1 MNNDRRKEISSI
13 IEQAEELK
21 DKLENILA
29 DRDCPECQKDT
40 IESPQEIIEKNMI
53 YEIKAKYIPIT
64 VDDFSFLC
72 IFGKYESISEIP
84 IIKSGFLAIPTWN
97 MCCNLD
103 DADNISYN
111 SGTIFN
117 YLVDI
122 KELEKLPKEIIG
134 NISYTIAEQIMNI
147 GY

>member
-1 MNNDRRKEISSI
+1 
-13 IEQAEELK
+13 
-21 DKLENILA
+21 
-29 DRDCPECQKDT
+29 
-40 IESPQEIIEKNMI
+40 MI
-53 YEIKAKYIPIT
+53 YEIKAKQILIT
-64 VDDFSFLC
+64 IYDFSFLC
-72 IFGKYESISEIP
+72 IFGKYENKSEMH

-103 DADNISYN
+103 DADNIPYN

-134 NISYTIAEQIMNI
+134 NIAHTIAEHIMKI

>member
-1 MNNDRRKEISSI
+1 MKPNREASNNPQFALDS
-13 IEQAEELK
+13 L
-21 DKLENILA
+21 
-29 DRDCPECQKDT
+29 KDT

-53 YEIKAKYIPIT
+53 YEINAKQILIT

-72 IFGKYESISEIP
+72 IFGKYEHTSEIP

-103 DADNISYN
+103 DTDNISYN

-117 YLVDI
+117 YLIDI
-122 KELEKLPKEIIG
+122 KELEKLPKEIIW
-134 NISYTIAEQIMNI
+134 NIANTIADYIMKI